1 MARAANEFQ
10 ESLKQYKEK
19 KEECIAFVS
28 QAEKTAAAY
37 LGDFPPP
44 EKEEAQNLAQEFA
57 EIRSR
62 IESSKLRILVAGQFK
77 MGKSTLVNALL
88 GEEVLPA
95 YSTPCTAVIT
105 AIEYGDNKKAV
116 LSFKSPI
123 ADLPENISPRIAA
136 HIGNKRENIPDFVVE
151 SENLG
156 DELEQYLVIPEEDA
170 DRNQKDT
177 VAESPYSLC
186 RLSWPLEICRN
197 DVEIIDSP
205 GLNEA
210 TARDET
216 TYRFVPQADMILH
229 VLNANQLY
237 GQYDKEFVASLEK
250 RGRPPLIFLVNRFDQ
265 LNSEKEQNRVRS
277 YAAKILT
284 QATPYEE
291 DGIFF
296 VSAFKAL
303 SGKTD
308 NNAALYAASGFP
320 DFERMLARTVAR
332 DRGKIKLAG
341 NLRDALVKLENQARN
356 LIPELRKKLDRDVT
370 ELEKKFNAQQ
380 KEFARLD
387 EKKERI
393 EKMLESGLN
402 NIKKMMALEI
412 KSFFNNFAA
421 ESLEDY
427 VNAASFELSIIN
439 KKESQKRAVE
449 AMSEAMIAGLRTEFD
464 EFNNEKTAEIAQEMD
479 DLKERLQDQLQEFN
493 EMLDA
498 IRVDLD
504 MQVSEQNMAIS
515 NRELGDVDF
524 GDLVGEGIGGALLG
538 GGVGV
543 GAVFLASRF
552 FAIFGGP
559 VGWGITILST
569 LGAALLAILNS
580 SAAEE
585 KMKAEYIKVARKRL
599 REEAGNW
606 ATQLSDDL
614 GENLAQQKQMF
625 MNYLNTRIE
634 ETRNPILEAIEMMK
648 NSHVNLDEKK
658 AQLDSFQK
666 RFTELEIEGRK
677 LEASL

>member
-1 MARAANEFQ
+1 MAKAANEFQ

-19 KEECIAFVS
+19 KEECLDFLTKAEETAKAYIA
-28 QAEKTAAAY
+28 
-37 LGDFPPP
+37 DFPPP
-44 EKEEAQNLAQEFA
+44 EKDGGQNLAQEFA
-57 EIRSR
+57 DIRAKT
-62 IESSKLRILVAGQFK
+62 ESSKLRILVAGQFK
-77 MGKSTLVNALL
+77 MGKSTLINALL
-88 GEEVLPA
+88 GEDVLPA

-105 AIEYGDNKKAV
+105 AIEYGENKRAV

-123 ADLPENISPRIAA
+123 AELPGGLSPKIAE
-136 HIGNKRENIPDFVVE
+136 HIGGKKENIPDFVI
-151 SENLG
+151 NLEMG
-156 DELEQYLVIPEEDA
+156 DDLEEFLVIPEDDV
-170 DRNQKDT
+170 DRDQKDT
-177 VAESPYSLC
+177 VAESPFSLC

-216 TYRFVPQADMILH
+216 TYKFVPQADMILH

-237 GQYDKEFVASLEK
+237 GSYDKEFVASLEK
-250 RGRPPLIFLVNRFDQ
+250 RGKPPLIFLVNRFDQ
-265 LNSEKEQNRVRS
+265 LNSEKEQARVRS
-277 YAAKILT
+277 YAAKVLT

-291 DGIFF
+291 EGIFF

-303 SGKTD
+303 NGKTKGD
-308 NNAALYAASGFP
+308 SALYAESGFP

-341 NLRDALVKLENQARN
+341 NLRAALVRLENQAAN
-356 LIPELRKKLDRDVT
+356 LIPELRKKLDRDVN

-387 EKKERI
+387 EKKEKI
-393 EKMLESGLN
+393 EKTLEGGLN
-402 NIKKMMALEI
+402 GIKKMMLLEI

-421 ESLEDY
+421 EALEEY
-427 VNAASFELSIIN
+427 VNGASFELSIFN
-439 KKESQKRAVE
+439 KKESQKKAVA
-449 AMSEAMIAGLRTEFD
+449 AMSEAMIAGLRREFD
-464 EFNNEKTAEIAQEMD
+464 EFNNEKSAEIAREME

-504 MQVSEQNMAIS
+504 MRVGDQNMAIS
-515 NRELGDVDF
+515 NHELGDVDF
-524 GDLVGEGIGGALLG
+524 GDLVGEGLGGALLG

-585 KMKAEYIKVARKRL
+585 KMKAEYIKAARKRL

-606 ATQLSDDL
+606 ARQLSDEL
-614 GENLAQQKQMF
+614 GENLDQQKRMF
-625 MNYLNTRIE
+625 MGYLESRIE

-648 NSHVNLDEKK
+648 NSHINLDEKK

-666 RFTELEIEGRK
+666 RFTELEIAGRK